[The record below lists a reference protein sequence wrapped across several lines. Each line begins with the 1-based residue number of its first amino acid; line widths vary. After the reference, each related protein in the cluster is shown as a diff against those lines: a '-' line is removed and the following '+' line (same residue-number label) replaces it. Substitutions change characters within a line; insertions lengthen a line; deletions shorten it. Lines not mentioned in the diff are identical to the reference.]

1 LPRDVTLLRA
11 ARLPGYASPV
21 SEPSA
26 PTPNAL
32 QLTLRHGDRTIET
45 RATAANGDP
54 LPDAPMGLRAHREGD
69 TWVVEGPDGS
79 HRLRARESVSIRHGA
94 LEVDVTPVRQA
105 RFARFHLGQGD
116 AVLPLLM
123 LTTAVFV
130 AQMALLWSI
139 FASEPAGGG
148 AGYEPS
154 PEFIARLL
162 RGDTDG
168 ASEGVLAVRAPRPPS
183 PNKIENF
190 YLQPGHQGPMDKQG
204 GGERLGPKI
213 QDGDNRDAKAVEE
226 AAPEAGAGEQVREPQ
241 LELDEEAEANEG
253 QDGELEDQPV
263 AVHVDE
269 GWGFTD
275 WYDTED
281 ARKDAE
287 EIQKQLE
294 NARKVLKI
302 DPTHPGALSVR
313 AYYEYLAFDYLAA
326 RKTYETYTELYPE
339 DSAGWNNLALT
350 YKREKRF
357 IEEEAYY
364 RIALSLQPND
374 DVALIN
380 LALSLAH
387 QGRFDEALVQME
399 MANKLEPD
407 EPYADLHRAKI
418 YALMGKE
425 ERAYH
430 FLNKSLSAMKKLDTL
445 HSIEFRQDIRVDP
458 AFDTIRET
466 PRFIKLLDRY
476 YGDQPEAWWRRKKV
490 R

>member
-1 LPRDVTLLRA
+1 M
-11 ARLPGYASPV
+11 

-45 RATAANGDP
+45 RATAVDGDP
-54 LPDAPMGLRAHREGD
+54 LPDAPMGLRARREGD
-69 TWVVEGPDGS
+69 EWVVEGPDGP
-79 HRLRARESVSIRHGA
+79 HRLRARQSVSIRHGA
-94 LEVDVTPVRQA
+94 LEVDVTPMRQR
-105 RFARFHLGQGD
+105 RFARFGFGQGD
-116 AVLPLLM
+116 AILPLLM
-123 LTTAVFV
+123 LATAVFV
-130 AQMALLWSI
+130 AQVALLWSI
-139 FASEPAGGG
+139 IMANPEGGG

-162 RGDTDG
+162 RGETDG
-168 ASEGVLAVRAPRPPS
+168 AEQGVLAIRAPRPPS
-183 PNKIENF
+183 PNKIEGF
-190 YLQPGHQGPMDKQG
+190 YLQPGHQGPLDKQG

-213 QDGDNRDAKAVEE
+213 QDGDNRAPKEVE
-226 AAPEAGAGEQVREPQ
+226 AMPEAGAGEQVQEPPI
-241 LELDEEAEANEG
+241 EEEEIAEQNTGE
-253 QDGELEDQPV
+253 DGELEDQPI

-281 ARKDAE
+281 AREDAE

-294 NARKVLKI
+294 NARKVLRI

-326 RKTYETYTELYPE
+326 RGTYEKYTELYPE
-339 DSAGWNNLALT
+339 DAAGWNNLALT
-350 YKREKRF
+350 YKREKRWT
-357 IEEEAYY
+357 EEEPYY
-364 RIALSLQPND
+364 RIALSLEPTD
-374 DVALIN
+374 EVAIIN
-380 LALSLAH
+380 LALCLAH

-399 MANKLEPD
+399 LADKIEPN

-425 ERAYH
+425 ERAFH
-430 FLNKSLSAMKKLDTL
+430 FLNKSLAAMKKLDTL

-466 PRFIKLLDRY
+466 PRFTRLLDRY
-476 YGDQPEAWWRRKKV
+476 YGDQPEAWWKRKKGP
-490 R
+490 